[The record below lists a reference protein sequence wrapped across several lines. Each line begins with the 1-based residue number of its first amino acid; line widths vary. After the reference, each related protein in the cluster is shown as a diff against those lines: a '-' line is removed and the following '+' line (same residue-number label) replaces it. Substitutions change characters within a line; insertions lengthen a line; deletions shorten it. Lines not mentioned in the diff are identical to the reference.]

1 MNNTFKEI
9 AELLDKAQKILI
21 YSHVSPDG
29 DAIGSS
35 VALCR
40 ALRLKGKEAFV
51 LVDEELPL
59 NLAFLDKGYC
69 SENLEI
75 IDDVD
80 LSVCVDCGD
89 FTRFPDRKE
98 KFMQAPTSVCI
109 DHHHT
114 TKQFCDYNY
123 IDPDASATGE
133 LIFDLL
139 EAMGTQPDEE
149 IGEAIFAAITTDTGN
164 FQYSNTTRRAFEI
177 MAELCEWGVDMNKV
191 SVEIY
196 ENIRIQRK
204 IIESMALS
212 TLQLICDGKAAV
224 AFVTEKMIE
233 ESGAFSE
240 ETENVIKMLRSIAG
254 VEYAAFLKEKGPE
267 TVRLSLRAK
276 TYGDVAAIA
285 EKFDGGGHIKAAG
298 ATISLPIEK
307 AVEAVICELEKTIAE
322 ENVKKQSQADEVRA
336 EMTENR

>member
-1 MNNTFKEI
+1 MNNTYKEI
-9 AELLDKAQKILI
+9 AEVLEKAQKILI

-29 DAIGSS
+29 DALGSS

-51 LVDEELPL
+51 LVDEELPI
-59 NLAFLDKGYC
+59 NLAFLDKDYC
-69 SENLEI
+69 TENFDI
-75 IDDVD
+75 IEEPD

-89 FTRFPDRKE
+89 FTRFPNRKE
-98 KFMQAPTSVCI
+98 KFMQAPVSLCI

-123 IDPDASATGE
+123 IDPKASASGE

-139 EAMGTQPDEE
+139 CAMGIEPDEE

-177 MAELCEWGVDMNKV
+177 MAQLCDWGVDMNKV

-196 ENIRIQRK
+196 ENVRLERK

-212 TLQLICDGKAAV
+212 TLQLIGGGKGVV
-224 AFVTEKMIE
+224 AFVTEKMIAD
-233 ESGAFSE
+233 SGAFSE
-240 ETENVIKMLRSIAG
+240 ETENVIKMLRSLTG

-276 TYGDVAAIA
+276 SYGDVAAIA
-285 EKFDGGGHIKAAG
+285 ERFDGGGHIKAAG
-298 ATISLPIEK
+298 ATLSMPIEA
-307 AVEAVICELEKTIAE
+307 AVNAVISELEKTIAE
-322 ENVKKQSQADEVRA
+322 ENDADRA
-336 EMTENR
+336 

>member
-1 MNNTFKEI
+1 MILRFAFWHRQRKKMNKTYKEI
-9 AELLDKAQKILI
+9 AEVLDKAQKILI

-29 DAIGSS
+29 DALGSS

-40 ALRLKGKEAFV
+40 ALRLRGKEAFV

-59 NLAFLDKGYC
+59 NLAFLDNGYC
-69 SENLEI
+69 TEDQEVIENPE
-75 IDDVD
+75 
-80 LSVCVDCGD
+80 LSICVDCGD
-89 FTRFPDRKE
+89 VTRFPDRE
-98 KFMQAPTSVCI
+98 KKFIQAPVSVCI

-123 IDPDASATGE
+123 IDPNASATGE

-139 EAMGTQPDEE
+139 KEMGTEPDTE

-177 MAELCEWGVDMNKV
+177 MAELCDWGVDMNKV

-196 ENIRIQRK
+196 ENIRIERK
-204 IIESMALS
+204 IIESMAFS
-212 TLQLICDGKAAV
+212 TLQLICGGKAAI

-240 ETENVIKMLRSIAG
+240 ETENVIKMLRSITG

-276 TYGDVAAIA
+276 SFGDVAVIA
-285 EKFDGGGHIKAAG
+285 EKFGGGGHIKAAG
-298 ATISLPIEK
+298 ATISMPIEK
-307 AVEAVICELEKTIAE
+307 AVEAVICELEKAIE
-322 ENVKKQSQADEVRA
+322 AD
-336 EMTENR
+336 NI